1 MRKDLVLQKAIS
13 AHIENFGKQ
22 PESIA
27 WAPGRIEVV
36 GNHTDYN
43 DGTVL
48 SAAIDLGHCFCIS
61 RSNRPGIH
69 LLAVDVNQIA
79 AFDTAG
85 TGKVPGF
92 DWANYIKG
100 VFHFIQEHL
109 GEKIDGLDCTFM
121 GSIPMGA
128 GLSSSAALEV
138 AAAYA
143 VLNILDAIID
153 KKEIARLCRRAE
165 HQFAGT
171 NCGLLDQFSSIF
183 GRNHGLIHS
192 DFRTLEVSSV
202 TLPDDIEFLIV
213 NPHIKHNLADSPYNE
228 RRERCEQASAQLAEL
243 LPHPVTALRD
253 VSPEEF
259 ATYRHRIAAGA
270 AKRAAHIIGEIDRVE
285 RGVELIRR
293 GEVEAFGQ
301 LLFES
306 HQSSIENFENSCPEL
321 DIVVAA
327 AREAGAPGARLSG
340 GGFGGSAIVMV
351 HKKEAKAVME
361 KIRVLCH
368 AKGFTPQFMSVIPS
382 AGAHLVT
389 ARFESAEIQ
398 PLETSA

>member
-1 MRKDLVLQKAIS
+1 MKKEDLIKDTTS
-13 AHIENFGKQ
+13 AHVENFGKQ
-22 PESIA
+22 PEAIA
-27 WAPGRIEVV
+27 WAPGRIEVL

-48 SAAIDLGHCFCIS
+48 SAAIDRGHCFCIS
-61 RSNRPGIH
+61 RSSRPGIH

-79 AFDTAG
+79 AFDTSN
-85 TGKVPGF
+85 TEKVPGF
-92 DWANYIKG
+92 GWANYVKG

-109 GEKIDGLDCTFM
+109 GEKIDGYDCTFQ

-143 VLNILDAIID
+143 VLKIIDATID

-183 GRNHGLIHS
+183 GREHGLIHS
-192 DFRTLEVSSV
+192 DFRTLEVSGV
-202 TLPDDIEFLIV
+202 NLAPDIEFLVV
-213 NPHIKHNLADSPYNE
+213 NPHVKHSLADSPYNE
-228 RRERCEQASAQLAEL
+228 RRERCEQAAAQLAEL

-253 VSPEEF
+253 VSPAEF
-259 ATYRHRIAAGA
+259 AAHRSQIAAGA

-285 RGVELIRR
+285 RGVELLRT
-293 GEVEAFGQ
+293 GDLAAFGK

-306 HQSSIENFENSCPEL
+306 HQSSMENFENSCAEL
-321 DIVVAA
+321 DIIVDAA
-327 AREAGAPGARLSG
+327 MQAGALGARLSG
-340 GGFGGSAIVMV
+340 GGFGGAAIVMV
-351 HKKEAKAVME
+351 HTNEARAISARILSICQTNGLIPE
-361 KIRVLCH
+361 
-368 AKGFTPQFMSVIPS
+368 FMAVIPS
-382 AGAHLVT
+382 AGAQ
-389 ARFESAEIQ
+389 I
-398 PLETSA
+398 TS

>member
-1 MRKDLVLQKAIS
+1 MEKAASNDRMGAMKKGVVIQKTVS
-13 AHIENFGKQ
+13 AHVENFGKQ

-27 WAPGRIEVV
+27 WAPGRIEVL

-48 SAAIDLGHCFCIS
+48 SAAIDMGHCFCIS
-61 RSNRPGIH
+61 RSSRCGIH
-69 LLAVDVNQIA
+69 ALAVDIDQIA
-79 AFDTAG
+79 SFEITDTEN
-85 TGKVPGF
+85 VPGA

-109 GEKIDGLDCTFM
+109 GEKIDGLDCTFL

-143 VLNILDAIID
+143 VLKIMDATID

-183 GRNHGLIHS
+183 GHEHGLIHS

-202 TLPDDIEFLIV
+202 DLAADIEFLVV
-213 NPHIKHNLADSPYNE
+213 NPHVKHSLADSPYNE
-228 RRERCEQASAQLAEL
+228 RRERCEQAAAQLAEL

-253 VSPEEF
+253 VSPAEF
-259 ATYRHRIAAGA
+259 EVHRGQIAAGA
-270 AKRAAHIIGEIDRVE
+270 AKRAAHIVGEIDRVE
-285 RGVELIRR
+285 RGVNLLKNSDL
-293 GEVEAFGQ
+293 VAFGK

-306 HQSSIENFENSCPEL
+306 HQSSIGNFENSCPEL
-321 DIVVAA
+321 DIVVDAA
-327 AREAGAPGARLSG
+327 HQAGALGARLSG
-340 GGFGGSAIVMV
+340 GGFGGAAIVMV
-351 HKKEAKAVME
+351 RSRDAKEISAKMLL
-361 KIRVLCH
+361 ICQ
-368 AKGFTPQFMSVIPS
+368 AKGLNPEFIAVIPS
-382 AGAHLVT
+382 AGAQMI
-389 ARFESAEIQ
+389 S
-398 PLETSA
+398 

>member
-1 MRKDLVLQKAIS
+1 MKKEDLIKDTIS
-13 AHIENFGKQ
+13 AHVENFGKQ

-27 WAPGRIEVV
+27 WAPGRIEVL

-48 SAAIDLGHCFCIS
+48 SAAIDKGHCFCIS
-61 RSNRPGIH
+61 RSSRPGIH

-79 AFDTAG
+79 AFDTSN
-85 TGKVPGF
+85 TEKVPGF
-92 DWANYIKG
+92 GWANYVKG

-109 GEKIDGLDCTFM
+109 GEKIDGFDCTFQ

-143 VLNILDAIID
+143 VLKIIDATID

-183 GRNHGLIHS
+183 GREHGLIHS
-192 DFRTLEVSSV
+192 DFRTLDVSGV
-202 TLPDDIEFLIV
+202 NLAPDIEFLVV
-213 NPHIKHNLADSPYNE
+213 NPHVKHSLADSPYNE
-228 RRERCEQASAQLAEL
+228 RRERCEQAAAQLAEI

-253 VSPEEF
+253 VSPAEF
-259 ATYRHRIAAGA
+259 AAHRSQIAAGA

-285 RGVELIRR
+285 RGVELLRA
-293 GEVEAFGQ
+293 GDLAAFGK

-306 HQSSIENFENSCPEL
+306 HQSSIENFENSCAEL
-321 DIVVAA
+321 DIIVDAA
-327 AREAGAPGARLSG
+327 MQADALGARLSG
-340 GGFGGSAIVMV
+340 GGFGGAAIVMV
-351 HKKEAKAVME
+351 HTNEAQAISA
-361 KIRVLCH
+361 KILSICQTE
-368 AKGFTPQFMSVIPS
+368 GLTPEFMAVIPS
-382 AGAHLVT
+382 AGAQIT
-389 ARFESAEIQ
+389 G
-398 PLETSA
+398 

>member
-1 MRKDLVLQKAIS
+1 MNKEHVIEKTIA

-27 WAPGRIEVV
+27 WAPGRIEVL

-61 RSNRPGIH
+61 RSSRPGIH
-69 LLAVDVNQIA
+69 LLAVDVGQIA
-79 AFDTAG
+79 SFDTSDAE
-85 TGKVPGF
+85 KVPGF
-92 DWANYIKG
+92 GWANYVKG

-109 GEKIDGLDCTFM
+109 GEKIDGLDGTFM

-143 VLNILDAIID
+143 VLKFLDATID

-183 GRNHGLIHS
+183 GRDHGLIHS

-202 TLPDDIEFLIV
+202 KLPDDIEFLVV
-213 NPHIKHNLADSPYNE
+213 NPHVKHSLADSPYNE
-228 RRERCEQASAQLAEL
+228 RRERCEQAAAQLAER

-259 ATYRHRIAAGA
+259 EANRSKIAAGA

-285 RGVELIRR
+285 RGVELIRS
-293 GEVEAFGQ
+293 GNLAAFGQ

-306 HQSSIENFENSCPEL
+306 HRSSIENFENSCPEL
-321 DIVVAA
+321 DIVVEA
-327 AREAGAPGARLSG
+327 AREAGALGARLSG
-340 GGFGGSAIVMV
+340 GGFGGAAIVMV
-351 HKKEAKAVME
+351 RSSEAAAIRE
-361 KIRVLCH
+361 KIKSLC
-368 AKGFTPQFMSVIPS
+368 KEKKIEPDIISITPS
-382 AGAHLVT
+382 AGA
-389 ARFESAEIQ
+389 AIIDN
-398 PLETSA
+398 P

>member
-1 MRKDLVLQKAIS
+1 MEDDLMNKINVIEKTVA
-13 AHIENFGKQ
+13 AHVENFGKQ

-27 WAPGRIEVV
+27 WAPGRIEVL

-48 SAAIDLGHCFCIS
+48 SAAINLGNCFCIS
-61 RSNRPGIH
+61 RSGRSGIH
-69 LLAVDVNQIA
+69 LLAVDVDQMA
-79 AFDTAG
+79 AFDTSDIE
-85 TGKVPGF
+85 KVPGF

-109 GEKIDGLDCTFM
+109 DEKIDGLDCTLM

-143 VLNILDAIID
+143 VLKILDATID

-183 GRNHGLIHS
+183 GRDHGLIHS
-192 DFRTLEVSSV
+192 DFRTLDVSSV
-202 TLPDDIEFLIV
+202 KLPDDIEFLVV
-213 NPHIKHNLADSPYNE
+213 NPHVKHSLADSPYNE
-228 RRERCEQASAQLAEL
+228 RRERCEHAAAQLAEL

-253 VSPEEF
+253 VSPAEF
-259 ATYRHRIAAGA
+259 TENRRRITAGA
-270 AKRAAHIIGEIDRVE
+270 AKRAAHVIGEIDRVE
-285 RGVELIRR
+285 RGVELIRN
-293 GEVEAFGQ
+293 GNLPAFGQ

-321 DIVVAA
+321 DVVVEA
-327 AREAGAPGARLSG
+327 ARAAGALGARLSG

-351 HKKEAKAVME
+351 HTDQARLISDKVKSFCTGKGLAPEIFAVTPASGA
-361 KIRVLCH
+361 RV
-368 AKGFTPQFMSVIPS
+368 V
-382 AGAHLVT
+382 
-389 ARFESAEIQ
+389 
-398 PLETSA
+398 

>member
-1 MRKDLVLQKAIS
+1 MKKDAVIRKTVASHVEK
-13 AHIENFGKQ
+13 FGEQ

-27 WAPGRIEVV
+27 WAPGRIEVL

-43 DGTVL
+43 EGTVL
-48 SAAIDLGHCFCIS
+48 SAAIDRGHGFCIS
-61 RSNRPGIH
+61 RSARPGIR
-69 LLAVDVNQIA
+69 LFA
-79 AFDTAG
+79 ADAG
-85 TGKVPGF
+85 QQADFHIGDLSKVHGIGSG
-92 DWANYIKG
+92 NYVKG
-100 VFHFIQEHL
+100 VFHFIQAHL
-109 GEKIDGLDCTFM
+109 EQRIDGLDCTSF
-121 GSIPMGA
+121 GAVPLGA

-138 AAAYA
+138 SAAFA
-143 VLNILDAIID
+143 VLKILNATLD

-183 GRNHGLIHS
+183 GRDHGLIHS

-202 TLPDDIEFLIV
+202 KLPDDIEFLVV
-213 NPHIKHNLADSPYNE
+213 NPHVKHSLAESPYNE
-228 RRERCEQASAQLAEL
+228 RRERCEQAAAQLAKL

-259 ATYRHRIAAGA
+259 AENRNRMTEGA

-285 RGVELIRR
+285 RGVELIRS
-293 GEVEAFGQ
+293 GNLAAFGQ

-306 HQSSIENFENSCPEL
+306 HQSSIKNFENSCPEL

-327 AREAGAPGARLSG
+327 ARAAGALGARLSG

-351 HKKEAKAVME
+351 RADQAQEVSEKTASLCKDQGITPEFIAV
-361 KIRVLCH
+361 
-368 AKGFTPQFMSVIPS
+368 TPSG
-382 AGAHLVT
+382 GAFL
-389 ARFESAEIQ
+389 AC
-398 PLETSA
+398 

>member
-1 MRKDLVLQKAIS
+1 MKKDAVIQKTVA
-13 AHIENFGKQ
+13 AHIENFGKK
-22 PESIA
+22 PEAAA

-61 RSNRPGIH
+61 RSSRPGIH

-79 AFDTAG
+79 AFDTAD
-85 TGKVPGF
+85 TQKVPGF
-92 DWANYIKG
+92 SWANYIKG

-138 AAAYA
+138 AAAFA
-143 VLNILDAIID
+143 VLKILDATID

-183 GRNHGLIHS
+183 GRDHGLIHS
-192 DFRTLEVSSV
+192 DFRSLEVSSV
-202 TLPDDIEFLIV
+202 TLPDDIEFLVV
-213 NPHIKHNLADSPYNE
+213 NPHVKHSLADSPYNE
-228 RRERCEQASAQLAEL
+228 RRERCEQAAAQLAEL

-253 VSPEEF
+253 VSPREF
-259 ATYRHRIAAGA
+259 ADNRSRIAAGA
-270 AKRAAHIIGEIDRVE
+270 AKRAAHVIGEIDRVE
-285 RGVELIRR
+285 RGVELIRK
-293 GEVEAFGQ
+293 GDMDAFGQ
-301 LLFES
+301 FLFDS

-321 DIVVAA
+321 DIVVEA

-351 HKKEAKAVME
+351 RKNQAEAVAA
-361 KIRVLCH
+361 KITALCQ
-368 AKGFTPQFMSVIPS
+368 AKGISPEITAVTPS
-382 AGAHLVT
+382 AGA
-389 ARFESAEIQ
+389 EIIFQ
-398 PLETSA
+398 

>member
-1 MRKDLVLQKAIS
+1 MKKDAVIQKAVA
-13 AHIENFGKQ
+13 AHLENFGKK
-22 PESIA
+22 PESAA
-27 WAPGRIEVV
+27 WAPGRIEVL

-61 RSNRPGIH
+61 RSSRPGIH

-79 AFDTAG
+79 AFDTSDAE
-85 TGKVPGF
+85 KVPGF
-92 DWANYIKG
+92 GWANYIKG

-109 GEKIDGLDCTFM
+109 GEKIDGLDCSFM

-138 AAAYA
+138 ASAFA
-143 VLNILDAIID
+143 VLKILDATID

-183 GRNHGLIHS
+183 GRDHGLIHS
-192 DFRTLEVSSV
+192 DFRSLEVSSV
-202 TLPDDIEFLIV
+202 TLPDDIEFLVV
-213 NPHIKHNLADSPYNE
+213 NPHVKHSLADSPYNE
-228 RRERCEQASAQLAEL
+228 RRERCEQAAAQLAEL

-253 VSPEEF
+253 VSPQEF
-259 ATYRHRIAAGA
+259 ADTRSRIAAGA
-270 AKRAAHIIGEIDRVE
+270 AKRAAHVIGEIDRVE
-285 RGVELIRR
+285 RGVELIRK
-293 GEVEAFGQ
+293 GDMNAFGQ
-301 LLFES
+301 LLFDS

-321 DIVVAA
+321 DVVVEA
-327 AREAGAPGARLSG
+327 ARAAGAPGARLSG

-351 HKKEAKAVME
+351 RKNQAEAVAA
-361 KIRVLCH
+361 KITALCQ
-368 AKGFTPQFMSVIPS
+368 AKGISPEIIAVTPS
-382 AGAHLVT
+382 AGA
-389 ARFESAEIQ
+389 EIIFQ
-398 PLETSA
+398 

>member
-1 MRKDLVLQKAIS
+1 MKKETVIKKAVA
-13 AHIENFGKQ
+13 AHIENFGKT
-22 PESIA
+22 PESVA

-61 RSNRPGIH
+61 RSSRPGIH

-79 AFDTAG
+79 AFDTSN
-85 TGKVPGF
+85 TEKVPGF
-92 DWANYIKG
+92 GWANYIKG
-100 VFHFIQEHL
+100 VFHFVQEHL

-138 AAAYA
+138 ASAFA
-143 VLNILDAIID
+143 VLNILDATID

-183 GRNHGLIHS
+183 GRDHGLIHS
-192 DFRTLEVSSV
+192 DFRSLDVTSV
-202 TLPDDIEFLIV
+202 TLPDDIEFLVV
-213 NPHIKHNLADSPYNE
+213 NPHVKHSLADSPYNE
-228 RRERCEQASAQLAEL
+228 RRERCEQAAAQLAEL

-253 VSPEEF
+253 VSPDEF
-259 ATYRHRIAAGA
+259 EAHRSQIAAGA
-270 AKRAAHIIGEIDRVE
+270 AKRAAHVIGEIDRVE
-285 RGVELIRR
+285 RGVELIRK
-293 GEVEAFGQ
+293 GDMDAFGQ
-301 LLFES
+301 FLFDS

-321 DIVVAA
+321 DAVVEA

-351 HKKEAKAVME
+351 RNQQAAAVST
-361 KIRVLCH
+361 KITALCL
-368 AKGFTPQFMSVIPS
+368 AKGISPDILAVTPS
-382 AGAHLVT
+382 AGAKIV
-389 ARFESAEIQ
+389 S
-398 PLETSA
+398 

>member
-1 MRKDLVLQKAIS
+1 MKKNTVIQKATT
-13 AHIENFGKQ
+13 AHFESFGKQ

-48 SAAIDLGHCFCIS
+48 SAAIDMGHCFCIS
-61 RSNRPGIH
+61 RSSRSGIH
-69 LLAVDVNQIA
+69 LLAVDVDQIA
-79 AFDTAG
+79 AFDTSD
-85 TGKVPGF
+85 TEKVPGF
-92 DWANYIKG
+92 SWANYVKG

-138 AAAYA
+138 AAATA
-143 VLNILDAIID
+143 VLKILDATID
-153 KKEIARLCRRAE
+153 PKEIARLCRRAE

-183 GRNHGLIHS
+183 GRDHGLIHS

-202 TLPDDIEFLIV
+202 KLPDDIEFLVV
-213 NPHIKHNLADSPYNE
+213 NPHVKHSLADSPYNE
-228 RRERCEQASAQLAEL
+228 RRERCEQAAAQLAEI

-259 ATYRHRIAAGA
+259 ETNRSRIAAGA
-270 AKRAAHIIGEIDRVE
+270 AKRAAHVIGEIDRVE
-285 RGVELIRR
+285 RGAEFISN
-293 GEVEAFGQ
+293 GNVEAFGQ

-351 HKKEAKAVME
+351 RKNEAKAVTE
-361 KIRVLCH
+361 KMDAICR
-368 AKGFTPQFMSVIPS
+368 AKGLTPEFLAVIPS
-382 AGAHLVT
+382 AGAHLVG
-389 ARFESAEIQ
+389 
-398 PLETSA
+398 